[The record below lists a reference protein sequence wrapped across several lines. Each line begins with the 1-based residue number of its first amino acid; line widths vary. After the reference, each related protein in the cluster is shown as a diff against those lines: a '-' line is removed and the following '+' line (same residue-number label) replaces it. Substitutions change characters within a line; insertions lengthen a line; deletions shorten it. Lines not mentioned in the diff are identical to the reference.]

1 MDLPNLQQQ
10 NGMLLLTKYGEGD
23 ENYSTIKFETELIKP
38 FLCDYSD
45 AYILVAGIQR
55 LEMAMQILKLHLK
68 IYGMCNS
75 YKL

>member
-45 AYILVAGIQR
+45 AYILVAGNTTAR
-55 LEMAMQILKLHLK
+55 NGNADTKVAFKNLRDV
-68 IYGMCNS
+68 
-75 YKL
+75 